1 MSEMEKT
8 MRPNGE
14 KVADR
19 ERINSGSGVMGAGG
33 GKGTGSGAMGA
44 GGGKAVPQGPWHVR
58 FLKRY
63 KIFLLM
69 LVLNLLLLAVS
80 PAIGKQSFVLT
91 YKNIL
96 EMVSVLPPIFILL
109 GLLDVYVKR
118 ETMIKL
124 MGEKSGLIG
133 IALAFVLGS
142 AAAGPLYAAFPVAA
156 VLMKKGSKFSN
167 VLIFIGAWSTTKI
180 PLLLFEATSMGWPF
194 MLTRFALDIPGIAL
208 IAFATEKLLTQREKE
223 QIRKQA
229 ESMA

>member
-1 MSEMEKT
+1 MSKMEKT
-8 MRPNGE
+8 TVAGGE
-14 KVADR
+14 KGPGMNIKTG
-19 ERINSGSGVMGAGG
+19 EGGGIGGGMGG
-33 GKGTGSGAMGA
+33 GKAGGM

-58 FLKRY
+58 FFKRY
-63 KIFLLM
+63 KVFLLM
-69 LVLNLLLLAVS
+69 LVLNLLLLIVS
-80 PAIGKQSFVLT
+80 PGIGKQSFLLT

-156 VLMKKGSKFSN
+156 VLLKKGSKFSN

-208 IAFATEKLLTQREKE
+208 IAFATEKLLTRHEKD